1 MLNPALLL
9 SCRAALPKG
18 PLRGFG
24 NMYPSHH
31 QKAPAWVP
39 LRRRSRS
46 PLPLRR
52 HAAWLFGTSPCP
64 SAMAL
69 FAETPARQVP
79 FGNRC
84 PTKKRK
90 RYPLILVWLFSEIF
104 HDAGIQK
111 GTYRLFR
118 ICSNTAPGRSRTG
131 GRMPSPKKET
141 IDTVVATLVYEG
153 ERLRGKSGPSDAESH
168 APSPISTRAIQNV
181 KCGHS
186 RKSRRESSTPIKGAT
201 A

>member
-1 MLNPALLL
+1 MPRRFAEGTPQGF
-9 SCRAALPKG
+9 RQYVPFPPPKG
-18 PLRGFG
+18 SRMGAFAAQIEI
-24 NMYPSHH
+24 PS
-31 QKAPAWVP
+31 APAQACG
-39 LRRRSRS
+39 LAFRD
-46 PLPLRR
+46 L
-52 HAAWLFGTSPCP
+52 PCP